1 MKSIINTCKKY
12 THHSISTNE
21 FGKMKQGVVIVNTA
35 RGPVMDENALVK
47 ALEEGIVR
55 SCGLDVF
62 EKEPEVHPGLLKN
75 PNVLLLPHVGTL
87 TFETRKEMEI
97 YTISNVRQA
106 IINGELPGQVSEQ
119 KILLE
124 IKK

>member
-1 MKSIINTCKKY
+1 
-12 THHSISTNE
+12 
-21 FGKMKQGVVIVNTA
+21 
-35 RGPVMDENALVK
+35 MDENALVK

-62 EKEPEVHPGLLKN
+62 EKEPEVHPSLLKN

-97 YTISNVRQA
+97 YTISNVRGA
-106 IINGELPGQVSEQ
+106 ITDGKLAGLVPEQ
-119 KILLE
+119 KNIFE
-124 IKK
+124 IKR